1 MNHTSETG
9 ENAFVTE
16 RSYRENSAVVTVII
30 IEEIQ
35 IGMGRGRFTGGGEK
49 VRITGLVSDSEQ
61 PLPPKPAGVSLDV
74 LTLPSALRAR
84 RRLHQT
90 ADMCVDGSP
99 FDPRKSPGAE
109 RRTLQIPDSNRTR
122 AVRLQ
127 IRGTPQALALPAI
140 S

>member
-49 VRITGLVSDSEQ
+49 VRVTGLVSDSEQ
-61 PLPPKPAGVSLDV
+61 PPPPKPAGGSLDV
-74 LTLPSALRAR
+74 LTLPSAPRAR

-90 ADMCVDGSP
+90 AGMCVGGSP
-99 FDPRKSPGAE
+99 FDPRKNPRAE
-109 RRTLQIPDSNRTR
+109 RRTFQNPDLNRNR
-122 AVRLQ
+122 
-127 IRGTPQALALPAI
+127 
-140 S
+140 